1 MSRYDWSDKRIPD
14 WVQEIATDEDGE
26 VCGYRKAYISE
37 VRGWWVDYEGLGWE
51 TLWYADPCPDW
62 AESKEQRPVAEAGD
76 RTTLM
81 MALAAISPPYTAKTV
96 HLSPQQAQ
104 ALWLHVQALQNAQ
117 GADLAEEVGND
128 NRN

>member
-26 VCGYRKAYISE
+26 VCGYRKAYMSE
-37 VRGWWVDYEGLGWE
+37 VRGW
-51 TLWYADPCPDW
+51 W

-128 NRN
+128 YRH